1 MKFRIYISSLLFIVS
16 AVLVFSC
23 QQQPKRD
30 LQKTKSVVANDPL
43 PSWNN
48 GPTKSSIIDF
58 VTKTTLE
65 GSKDF
70 IPVADRIACFDND
83 GTLWSEQ
90 PLPFQLFFVFD
101 HIKEMAT
108 KHPEWKYKEPFEAV
122 LEGDLKTAMAGG
134 EKALLEMMMVTHTGM
149 TTDEYAQSVKD
160 WMATATHPKTGKHYN
175 EMVYQPMLEVLD
187 YLRANGYKPFIVS
200 GGGVDFMRVWA
211 EDAYG
216 IPPYQVVGSSF
227 KTKYDTT
234 LTPPAL
240 VKLAELNSN
249 DDKLGKPVG
258 IYEHIGKRPVFTG
271 GNSDGDWAM
280 MQYTSIGSGPRFGM
294 FVHHTD
300 SVREYS
306 YGDNPG
312 LAQLKK
318 GLQDAAKY
326 HWVIVD
332 MKNDWKTIY
341 PFDAKAQ
348 SDVAA
353 IDVLLD
359 PDQTMLDSARVY
371 NDFMRKNYN
380 GPGSFS
386 LDATHNPHITIL
398 QCFVQNAD
406 LEKVYGAVDKVVREE
421 QPAKEILTAKGLYY
435 IPLNGLGL
443 AGITMETTSYL
454 LRFQEK
460 IIQALKQYIVEG
472 TNVAF
477 VPNADGK
484 PVAEPSAD
492 YVNKFVPEHSGE
504 KYLPHITIGLAQES
518 YLKELIAKP
527 FNEFTFRSKSVSI
540 YHLGDFG
547 TAQKKLWS
555 SAN

>member
-1 MKFRIYISSLLFIVS
+1 MKLKIHYPALFIL
-16 AVLVFSC
+16 VLAGLMITC
-23 QQQPKRD
+23 QHQPKTVS
-30 LQKTKSVVANDPL
+30 QKTATIVATDPL
-43 PSWNN
+43 PSWNE
-48 GPTKSSIIDF
+48 GSSKKAIIDF
-58 VTKTTLE
+58 VTRTTKV
-65 GSKDF
+65 GSPDF
-70 IPVADRIACFDND
+70 IPIADRIACFDND
-83 GTLWSEQ
+83 GTLWTEK
-90 PLPFQLFFVFD
+90 PLPFQLFFVID
-101 HIKEMAT
+101 RIKAMAPQ
-108 KHPEWKYKEPFEAV
+108 HPEWKTKQPFKAI

-134 EKALLEMMMVTHTGM
+134 EKALLEMMMVTHSGM
-149 TTDEYAQSVKD
+149 TTDEYYKSVKD

-175 EMVYQPMLEVLD
+175 EMVYQPMLELLD
-187 YLRANGYKPFIVS
+187 YLLANGYKPFIVS
-200 GGGVDFMRVWA
+200 GGGIDFMRVWA

-240 VKLAELNSN
+240 VKLAELNFN

-280 MQYTSIGSGPRFGM
+280 MQYTSTGSGARFGM

-300 SVREYS
+300 SVREYA
-306 YGDNPG
+306 YGSEPG
-312 LAQLKK
+312 PARLKK
-318 GLQDAAKY
+318 GMEDAAKY

-348 SDVAA
+348 SDISA

-359 PDQTMLDSARVY
+359 PDQTMLDSAKVY
-371 NDFMRKNYN
+371 NDFMRKYYS

-386 LDATHNPHITIL
+386 LDATHNPHITVL

-406 LEKVYGAVDKVVREE
+406 LGKVYGAVDKIVREE

-443 AGITMETTSYL
+443 AGITMKTTSDL

-472 TNVAF
+472 TNAAF